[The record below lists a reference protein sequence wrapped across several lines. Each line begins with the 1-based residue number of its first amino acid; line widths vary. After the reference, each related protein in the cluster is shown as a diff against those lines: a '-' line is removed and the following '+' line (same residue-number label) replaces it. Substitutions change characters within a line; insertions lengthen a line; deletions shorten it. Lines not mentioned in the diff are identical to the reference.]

1 MKALRGDDMLSL
13 YILLF
18 LIYCGT
24 YIILKIL
31 SSIIKHWKS
40 HKKDKASRK
49 RNLLLRAPS
58 LTALIIIIVIAFGMY
73 IQLQMKYTQ
82 LEDNLRD
89 HLIRVEGYS
98 PSEIVSIEAE
108 LSKMPK
114 YPVYVEFADDPGVK
128 YTFTDQNSN
137 QWFQLSPTNPQRLK
151 SQ

>member
-1 MKALRGDDMLSL
+1 MLSL

-31 SSIIKHWKS
+31 SAIIKHWKS
-40 HKKDKASRK
+40 QNKDKASRK

-58 LTALIIIIVIAFGMY
+58 LTALIIIIVIAFGTY

-89 HLIRVEGYS
+89 HLIRVEGYT
-98 PSEIVSIEAE
+98 PSEIVRIEAK
-108 LSKMPK
+108 LSKMPQ
-114 YPVYVEFADDPGVK
+114 YPVYVEFAVDPDIVHI
-128 YTFTDQNSN
+128 YTDRNSN
-137 QWFQLSPTNPQRLK
+137 QWVHLNAK
-151 SQ
+151 

>member
-1 MKALRGDDMLSL
+1 MLSL

-31 SSIIKHWKS
+31 SAIIKHWKS
-40 HKKDKASRK
+40 HNKDKASRK
-49 RNLLLRAPS
+49 ENLLLRAPL
-58 LTALIIIIVIAFGMY
+58 LTALIIIIVISLGTY

-98 PSEIVSIEAE
+98 PSEIVRIEAK
-108 LSKMPK
+108 LSKMPQ
-114 YPVYVEFADDPGVK
+114 YPVYVEFADDPDIVHI
-128 YTFTDQNSN
+128 YTDRNSN
-137 QWFQLSPTNPQRLK
+137 QWVHLNAK
-151 SQ
+151 